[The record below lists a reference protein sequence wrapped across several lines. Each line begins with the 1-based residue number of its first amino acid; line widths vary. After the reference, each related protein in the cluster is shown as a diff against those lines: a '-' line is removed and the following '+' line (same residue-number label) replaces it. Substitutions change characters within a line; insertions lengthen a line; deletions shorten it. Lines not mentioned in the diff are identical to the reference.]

1 MNGKTVLFKSSSLNR
16 PLKPSIKAFWV
27 SFPRTVY
34 FQSIL
39 RSSAKVVVLNRRQSV
54 NWSETKSSDLRWFGI
69 IGGRVPMGRLGPPRL
84 RKCWHPL
91 SVIASQSLIGQ
102 RVARSCGVPA
112 PVFSDDPIA
121 RDLPAD
127 LPHTVWSSGNSRSPD
142 MPAARSYHEFRVD
155 RRPLAALRRVPQ
167 CSSQG
172 IPQRSI
178 MEHRISK
185 KALKMS
191 TFAFRALQP
200 LRLG

>member
-27 SFPRTVY
+27 GFLRTVY

-39 RSSAKVVVLNRRQSV
+39 RSSAKVGVLNRRQSV

-69 IGGRVPMGRLGPPRL
+69 SGSIIGGRLGPPRL
-84 RKCWHPL
+84 RKCWHPH
-91 SVIASQSLIGQ
+91 SVIASQSLAGQ

-127 LPHTVWSSGNSRSPD
+127 LPHTAWSSGNSRSPD
-142 MPAARSYHEFRVD
+142 MPAARSSHEFRVD
-155 RRPLAALRRVPQ
+155 RRPLAALRRVSQ
-167 CSSQG
+167 CFSQG
-172 IPQRSI
+172 ILQRSI
-178 MEHRISK
+178 IEHRISK
-185 KALKMS
+185 KAIKIS